1 MVQDGLHLAAPALQP
16 MAWVLEAVVGHQSRY
31 VEVRVRATSSSTSVT
46 EMVLRKMEVR
56 VVSKAG
62 QVLEQSTI
70 EDKVARGM
78 AKLLASSPPCLL
90 VRVRKPEVAAS
101 LSVTLLRTSL
111 QGSPLALDIDEPA
124 SSASDETHVQSS
136 LILDHGPQEGNM
148 ESTCN
153 DTGLSEAT
161 LYLCTKFQF

>member
-16 MAWVLEAVVGHQSRY
+16 MAWVLEAVVSHQSRY

-46 EMVLRKMEVR
+46 EMVLRKMEAR
-56 VVSKAG
+56 
-62 QVLEQSTI
+62 VLEQSTI